1 MKTQVVKSIRG
12 KKVELT
18 GEVISNKM
26 NKTIS
31 VLVYRTVKHSKYGKY
46 IKKSSVIKA
55 HDEKEV
61 CKIGDTVVIFETRPI
76 SKTKKW
82 MLSSVLGKV

>member
-1 MKTQVVKSIRG
+1 MKAQEKVSTRG

-18 GEVISNKM
+18 GEVVSNKM

-55 HDEKEV
+55 HDEKEIS
-61 CKIGDTVVIFETRPI
+61 KIGDTVIIFETRPI